1 MVYANLKPEI
11 GDVDIG
17 LTSGVPLR
25 PSVFGDAVVIP
36 ISVNTGE
43 ASLESFV
50 IEIETTATDFT
61 VTDCTVSNE
70 WSKEIFICNIDT
82 ASGKISLVGSAV
94 QEELIGEE
102 AEIASIT
109 LSTLSTATTSIIYTQ
124 VSSIVLSD
132 GATYSNEAS
141 VAGTTYVKLNGA
153 RRRSLLSVGA
163 PKDWVNSNVKVPA
176 QHMAV
181 VPATTKSPDEKR
193 ASHEYLA
200 AEKRS
205 RSAKRTLLQDFTCST
220 NVQGDVNGDCK
231 FDANDY
237 LALMRW
243 IAGSD
248 EYTNLTSTLGD
259 ADSFQRKQVDPTMDW
274 MRGEDFD
281 TSRCAVHGASGSPCP
296 ELRDAQFLLKVL
308 EGDYRFLFATSVDDI
323 IVLPESPY
331 DSLTFQAQLFDYA
344 GTGVSGEYTRVRFEF
359 TSTNETYFANA
370 AMSFAEAESYISS
383 ADGELPVR
391 YAVEAP
397 MSSAGLFSV
406 TASGPSGEI
415 LKRKHY
421 RCTCRGDV

>member
-94 QEELIGEE
+94 QEELIGE

-109 LSTLSTATTSIIYTQ
+109 LSTLSTATTSLIYTQ

-344 GTGVSGEYTRVRFEF
+344 GTGVSGEYTRVRFE
-359 TSTNETYFANA
+359 SV
-370 AMSFAEAESYISS
+370 SYTHLT
-383 ADGELPVR
+383 LPTK
-391 YAVEAP
+391 A
-397 MSSAGLFSV
+397 
-406 TASGPSGEI
+406 
-415 LKRKHY
+415 
-421 RCTCRGDV
+421 

>member
-1 MVYANLKPEI
+1 M
-11 GDVDIG
+11 
-17 LTSGVPLR
+17 
-25 PSVFGDAVVIP
+25 VIP

-70 WSKEIFICNIDT
+70 WSKEIFICNNDT

-109 LSTLSTATTSIIYTQ
+109 LSTLSTATTSLIYTQ
-124 VSSIVLSD
+124 VSSIVLPD

-220 NVQGDVNGDCK
+220 NVQGDGNGC
-231 FDANDY
+231 
-237 LALMRW
+237 LL
-243 IAGSD
+243 
-248 EYTNLTSTLGD
+248 YT
-259 ADSFQRKQVDPTMDW
+259 APRQRDQ
-274 MRGEDFD
+274 RGA
-281 TSRCAVHGASGSPCP
+281 RRPA
-296 ELRDAQFLLKVL
+296 
-308 EGDYRFLFATSVDDI
+308 
-323 IVLPESPY
+323 
-331 DSLTFQAQLFDYA
+331 
-344 GTGVSGEYTRVRFEF
+344 
-359 TSTNETYFANA
+359 
-370 AMSFAEAESYISS
+370 
-383 ADGELPVR
+383 
-391 YAVEAP
+391 
-397 MSSAGLFSV
+397 
-406 TASGPSGEI
+406 
-415 LKRKHY
+415 
-421 RCTCRGDV
+421 

>member
-1 MVYANLKPEI
+1 M
-11 GDVDIG
+11 
-17 LTSGVPLR
+17 
-25 PSVFGDAVVIP
+25 VIP

-109 LSTLSTATTSIIYTQ
+109 LSTLSTATTSLIYTQ

-132 GATYSNEAS
+132 GATYSNGAS

-205 RSAKRTLLQDFTCST
+205 RSEKRTLLQDFTC
-220 NVQGDVNGDCK
+220 
-231 FDANDY
+231 
-237 LALMRW
+237 
-243 IAGSD
+243 
-248 EYTNLTSTLGD
+248 
-259 ADSFQRKQVDPTMDW
+259 
-274 MRGEDFD
+274 
-281 TSRCAVHGASGSPCP
+281 
-296 ELRDAQFLLKVL
+296 
-308 EGDYRFLFATSVDDI
+308 
-323 IVLPESPY
+323 
-331 DSLTFQAQLFDYA
+331 
-344 GTGVSGEYTRVRFEF
+344 
-359 TSTNETYFANA
+359 
-370 AMSFAEAESYISS
+370 
-383 ADGELPVR
+383 
-391 YAVEAP
+391 
-397 MSSAGLFSV
+397 
-406 TASGPSGEI
+406 
-415 LKRKHY
+415 
-421 RCTCRGDV
+421 